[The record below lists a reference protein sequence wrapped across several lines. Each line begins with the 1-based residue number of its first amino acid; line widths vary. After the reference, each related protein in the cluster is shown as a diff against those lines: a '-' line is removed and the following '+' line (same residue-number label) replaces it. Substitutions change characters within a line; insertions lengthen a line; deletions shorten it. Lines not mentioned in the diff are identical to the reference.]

1 MREHNYT
8 DRLYEY
14 VRNTFYGMFTDNE
27 VERTIEDTIRE
38 YMNTDTV
45 EEPVKKDLND
55 FKFFNK

>member
-27 VERTIEDTIRE
+27 VERTIEDAIRE

-55 FKFFNK
+55 FKFFSK

>member
-27 VERTIEDTIRE
+27 VEQTIEDAIQEYIR
-38 YMNTDTV
+38 MDIS
-45 EEPVKKDLND
+45 EEPIKKDLNN
-55 FKFFNK
+55 FKFFSK